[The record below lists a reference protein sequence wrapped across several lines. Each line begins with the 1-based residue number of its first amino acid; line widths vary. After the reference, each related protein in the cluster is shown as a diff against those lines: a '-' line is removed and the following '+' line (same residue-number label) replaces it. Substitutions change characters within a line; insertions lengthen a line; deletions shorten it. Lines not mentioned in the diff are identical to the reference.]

1 MLVSVYVHT
10 GLAEGCVLSPDSPKI
25 AGVLTMC
32 LDWVGRL
39 CDLGIVLPLGRA
51 VKCVLIGSSHV

>member
-25 AGVLTMC
+25 AGGLTMC

-39 CDLGIVLPLGRA
+39 GNSFTFGKSC
-51 VKCVLIGSSHV
+51 KMCVDW